1 MEYYVLDHNN
11 RPLGPFSLLKLRQM
25 GINRKSYVW
34 AQGWSQWLRA
44 GDVEEINKYVL
55 HAPTDFQTAQPTL
68 SVSPAQP
75 KQQPEPPK
83 APSVHQPAVSH
94 PEQSKTQPQDHSRT
108 ISFVYNPT
116 PDKEKTPT
124 SPPSTTVGKPALSRR
139 NRHLLTWA
147 TIIFALICLLTS
159 TNPNIF
165 AHRREAREVVEEAV
179 QADIS
184 SGNTSGTDYPNGT
197 SVDDIFAA
205 SLVYHNYYIF
215 STTTV
220 QLRRTTHFLS
230 LGILGQVFTVSPD
243 ML

>member
-1 MEYYVLDHNN
+1 M
-11 RPLGPFSLLKLRQM
+11 
-25 GINRKSYVW
+25 
-34 AQGWSQWLRA
+34 
-44 GDVEEINKYVL
+44 
-55 HAPTDFQTAQPTL
+55 
-68 SVSPAQP
+68 
-75 KQQPEPPK
+75 
-83 APSVHQPAVSH
+83 
-94 PEQSKTQPQDHSRT
+94 
-108 ISFVYNPT
+108 
-116 PDKEKTPT
+116 
-124 SPPSTTVGKPALSRR
+124 
-139 NRHLLTWA
+139 
-147 TIIFALICLLTS
+147 IIFVLVCLLTS

-197 SVDDIFAA
+197 SVDNIFDA

>member
-55 HAPTDFQTAQPTL
+55 HAPTDFLTAQPTL

-75 KQQPEPPK
+75 KQQPEP
-83 APSVHQPAVSH
+83 
-94 PEQSKTQPQDHSRT
+94 EQDKTQQQDQSRT

-116 PDKEKTPT
+116 PDKKTPT
-124 SPPSTTVGKPALSRR
+124 SSPSTTVGKPALSRR
-139 NRHLLTWA
+139 NRHLLTWVM
-147 TIIFALICLLTS
+147 IIFALVCLLTS

-197 SVDDIFAA
+197 SVDNIFDA

>member
-55 HAPTDFQTAQPTL
+55 HAPTDFLTAQPTL

-75 KQQPEPPK
+75 KQQPGPPK
-83 APSVHQPAVSH
+83 TPSVHQPAVSH
-94 PEQSKTQPQDHSRT
+94 PEQDKTQQQDQSRT
-108 ISFVYNPT
+108 ISFVNNPT

-139 NRHLLTWA
+139 NRNPPLA
-147 TIIFALICLLTS
+147 T
-159 TNPNIF
+159 
-165 AHRREAREVVEEAV
+165 
-179 QADIS
+179 
-184 SGNTSGTDYPNGT
+184 
-197 SVDDIFAA
+197 
-205 SLVYHNYYIF
+205 
-215 STTTV
+215 
-220 QLRRTTHFLS
+220 
-230 LGILGQVFTVSPD
+230 
-243 ML
+243 